1 MVPIPPGRPRILHNI
16 HAFRGIRIYSLYDL
30 CGNTK
35 FRVLFPQLLASPN
48 SGIFAPGWDV
58 DVAFRPTPS
67 RDLSHC
73 GTQAHGGDGVCPGL
87 SVLLLFLLDHIH
99 LAIYPLT
106 LPTPRPLLQPFSS
119 RDGGLS
125 AYTAICAAVL
135 PCVAGSEFYISPP
148 GTPRRFLLPQRLVSV

>member
-1 MVPIPPGRPRILHNI
+1 MW
-16 HAFRGIRIYSLYDL
+16 SLFPLGGHGSY
-30 CGNTK
+30 TIFMHSEVFEFTVSMISVVIQK

-106 LPTPRPLLQPFSS
+106 LPTPRPLLQPFFVK
-119 RDGGLS
+119 RWRTVCLYGHLRGGVALCGGL
-125 AYTAICAAVL
+125 
-135 PCVAGSEFYISPP
+135 
-148 GTPRRFLLPQRLVSV
+148 